1 MKKISDNTS
10 VFANT
15 LIAIR
20 ISPKGTRRRQKR
32 LSEPKFPSPEAR
44 ICSACLHAH
53 KGIRHGGADQ
63 AQRDQVLM
71 EKGIRIFENASSE
84 TGAISS
90 QEA

>member
-1 MKKISDNTS
+1 MIPLFLQITGLRSGSLRKEPAGGKN
-10 VFANT
+10 
-15 LIAIR
+15 
-20 ISPKGTRRRQKR
+20 K
-32 LSEPKFPSPEAR
+32 LSEAKFPSPEAG

-84 TGAISS
+84 TGEINR
-90 QEA
+90 QES